1 MYGTLELSCF
11 MQLFNRSAHSLRGPY
26 ERVAQQAK
34 IPLTR
39 SIWNGFLHVTVK
51 ALSSYRFI
59 YFAESLYFVRSS
71 IQLPTVKETDAQ

>member
-11 MQLFNRSAHSLRGPY
+11 MQLFN
-26 ERVAQQAK
+26 
-34 IPLTR
+34 R